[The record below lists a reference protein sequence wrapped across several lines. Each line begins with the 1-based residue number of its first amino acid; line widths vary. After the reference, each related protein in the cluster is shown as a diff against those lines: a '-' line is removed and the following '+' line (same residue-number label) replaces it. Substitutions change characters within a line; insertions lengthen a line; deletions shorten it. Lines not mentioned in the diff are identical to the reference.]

1 MSAIYGILRFDGEDA
16 APRDMERVGEILAHR
31 GPDGQTFVVFKHVGL
46 GHCLM
51 HVNQEDVFEA
61 QPIRD
66 DEANLLLVADL
77 RIDNR
82 EELAD
87 ACGIGEAML
96 REMPDSALVLHAYKK
111 WGEDAAKHL
120 LGDFAFA
127 AWNARARRLVLVRDA
142 VGGRA
147 AVLQSRRSIYRLRHR
162 LFRPIRAPGLA
173 AHA

>member
-1 MSAIYGILRFDGEDA
+1 MIARDGRLAFVA
-16 APRDMERVGEILAHR
+16 AG
-31 GPDGQTFVVFKHVGL
+31 
-46 GHCLM
+46 
-51 HVNQEDVFEA
+51 
-61 QPIRD
+61 
-66 DEANLLLVADL
+66 

-82 EELAD
+82 VEVAAALGLGAADLAR
-87 ACGIGEAML
+87 M
-96 REMPDSALVLHAYKK
+96 S
-111 WGEDAAKHL
+111 DAALMLAAWDRWEAAALPRL